1 MGFASG
7 IIASLV
13 LAIYTAAYYYI
24 INPDFASS
32 DLRDTEILFS
42 KQMGYTGAELI
53 SKLEAEKDKLSA
65 WNELVTKFKGSFIYC
80 SIVALVNALFFF
92 KKD

>member
-1 MGFASG
+1 
-7 IIASLV
+7 
-13 LAIYTAAYYYI
+13 
-24 INPDFASS
+24 
-32 DLRDTEILFS
+32 
-42 KQMGYTGAELI
+42 MGYTGAELI

-80 SIVALVNALFFF
+80 SIVALLNALFFF